1 MQSYLTSSRCTSIAL
16 NQALL
21 CYYVEYQIPRC
32 QGATCIPSAASN
44 VKKTI
49 QGDGKP
55 ALIESP
61 TLSFGEPLLNR
72 SVDFPLVCPVQL
84 FEWQRS
90 AGILPAVGTRQALS
104 SAPFSAQGSA
114 IYGC

>member
-44 VKKTI
+44 VKR
-49 QGDGKP
+49 QGDGNP
-55 ALIESP
+55 ALTESP
-61 TLSFGEPLLNR
+61 TLSFEPSLNPLPQ
-72 SVDFPLVCPVQL
+72 FPL
-84 FEWQRS
+84 
-90 AGILPAVGTRQALS
+90 GLPRTTL
-104 SAPFSAQGSA
+104 
-114 IYGC
+114 